1 MSFYQGSIGLYT
13 DYYELTMARGY
24 FDFGRQNES
33 AVFDYFFRT
42 NPFQNGFTV
51 FAGLRD
57 FLQMIQQFRFSD
69 NDLHFLSKQGFSDA
83 FLKFLAGFQFR
94 GRIYSVEEGELVF
107 PNEPI
112 VRVEGT
118 LVEAQLIETLLLN
131 VLNFQSLVATKA
143 YRIRQVTG
151 DRIFSEFGLRRAQGP
166 GGIMASRA
174 AAIGGA
180 DSTSNVMAAALYNI
194 PVSGTQAHSWIQSFS
209 GEYEA
214 FSAYASV
221 HGSNTI
227 LLVDTYNTLK
237 SGLPN
242 AIRVAREMENRGE
255 RLKGVRLDSGDLAYL
270 SKKARKMLDS
280 EGLHYVKI
288 VASNQLN
295 EYVIKS
301 LLTEQ
306 DAPIDAFGVGT
317 ELAAGKPDAALD
329 GVYKLS
335 AVNGSPRMKI
345 SENIEKV
352 TLPGIKKLIRFS
364 DNEGM
369 FYRDGIFLEEEK
381 ISDETSIFHPV
392 YPEKNTRVTGLKSE
406 NLLNP
411 VYADSINLLSD
422 KNPLEIYGYLKKRI
436 ACLPVEHLR
445 FIRPHLYK
453 VGVSKGLLDMRTKFV
468 AESET

>member
-1 MSFYQGSIGLYT
+1 
-13 DYYELTMARGY
+13 
-24 FDFGRQNES
+24 
-33 AVFDYFFRT
+33 
-42 NPFQNGFTV
+42 
-51 FAGLRD
+51 
-57 FLQMIQQFRFSD
+57 LQ
-69 NDLHFLSKQGFSDA
+69 
-83 FLKFLAGFQFR
+83 FLAGFRFR
-94 GRIYSVEEGELVF
+94 GTIYSVEEGEIVF

-118 LVEAQLIETLLLN
+118 LIEAQLIETLLLN

-143 YRIRQVTG
+143 FRIRQVSG
-151 DRIFSEFGLRRAQGP
+151 DRVFSEFGLRRAQGT

-180 DSTSNVMAAALYNI
+180 DSTSNVMAAALFNI
-194 PVSGTQAHSWIQSFS
+194 PVSGTQAHSWIQSFDN
-209 GEYEA
+209 EYEA
-214 FSAYASV
+214 FTAYAQV

-237 SGLPN
+237 SGMPN
-242 AIRVAREMENRGE
+242 AIRVAHEMENNGDK
-255 RLKGVRLDSGDLAYL
+255 LKGIRLDSGDLAYL
-270 SKKARKMLDS
+270 SKKAREMLDR

-301 LLTEQ
+301 LLSEQ
-306 DAPIDAFGVGT
+306 NAPIDAFGVGT

-352 TLPGIKKLIRFS
+352 TLPGIKKLVRFS
-364 DNEGM
+364 DSDGK
-369 FYRDGIFLEEEK
+369 FFRDGILLEEEK
-381 ISDETSIFHPV
+381 ISDETSVFHPV
-392 YPEKNTRVTGLKSE
+392 YPEKNTRVAGLKSE
-406 NLLNP
+406 NLLKA
-411 VYADSINLLSD
+411 VYADSNSLIPD
-422 KNPLEIYGYLKKRI
+422 KNPSEIFGFLKERI
-436 ACLPVEHLR
+436 SCLPVEHLR

-453 VGVSKGLLDMRTKFV
+453 VGISEGLLDLRAKLI
-468 AESET
+468 AESKT